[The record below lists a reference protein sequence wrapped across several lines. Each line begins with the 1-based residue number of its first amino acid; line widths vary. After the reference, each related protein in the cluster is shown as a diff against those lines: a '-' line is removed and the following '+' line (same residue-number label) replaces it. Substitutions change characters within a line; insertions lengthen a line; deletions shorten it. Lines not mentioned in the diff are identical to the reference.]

1 MADTLPYG
9 TLRQTLMADPEV
21 KAAYD
26 AMANEFALAKALIAA
41 RGAAD
46 LTQKDV
52 AERMRT
58 TQSAVARMESGRH
71 APSMASLK
79 RYATAVGHTITL
91 EIHPEPAPPAA

>member
-1 MADTLPYG
+1 MTTTPLS
-9 TLRQTLMADPEV
+9 RLMNEFMGDPEV
-21 KAAYD
+21 RAAYD

-52 AERMRT
+52 AERMHT